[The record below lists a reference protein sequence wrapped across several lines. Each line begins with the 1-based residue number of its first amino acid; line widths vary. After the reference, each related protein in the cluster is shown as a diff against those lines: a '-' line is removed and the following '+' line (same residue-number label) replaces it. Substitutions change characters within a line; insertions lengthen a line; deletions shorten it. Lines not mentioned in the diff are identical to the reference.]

1 MPRNLTVSL
10 EGEIM
15 ILTVNAYGRPAD
27 KEKMPV
33 PYHFFT
39 ARAMNHCCETS
50 FFWVLSVMD
59 YRPLI
64 SEAGLKAAPSL
75 VSLLRAAY
83 RGFLSFFISKG
94 RKRQLSCP
102 SCHFKQPH
110 NIQPAPPVR
119 LSVCMTA
126 LHARRSVT
134 EGHNTKRLEF
144 GLCKHLSEAT
154 DDLVTN

>member
-1 MPRNLTVSL
+1 MPRNLAVSL

-39 ARAMNHCCETS
+39 ARAMNHCCEIS

-75 VSLLRAAY
+75 VSLLRAAH
-83 RGFLSFFISKG
+83 RGFLSFFFLKAERDSSPARPVTSSGLITSSQPLPCDCQSVWRPFTLAEAWPKDTTRRDWSLGYANISQ
-94 RKRQLSCP
+94 RPLM
-102 SCHFKQPH
+102 
-110 NIQPAPPVR
+110 IW
-119 LSVCMTA
+119 
-126 LHARRSVT
+126 
-134 EGHNTKRLEF
+134 
-144 GLCKHLSEAT
+144 
-154 DDLVTN
+154 